1 MNIQEVLFVS
11 SMATIFGLGLF
22 VCGMYLSKNKV
33 LRILGISIMVIAM
46 TVGWTASSFVIQT
59 TLQKNTSTGL
69 SSKGEFK

>member
-22 VCGMYLSKNKV
+22 VCGMFLNKNKV

-59 TLQKNTSTGL
+59 ALQETQVQD
-69 SSKGEFK
+69 

>member
-11 SMATIFGLGLF
+11 GMATIFGLGLF
-22 VCGMYLSKNKV
+22 VCWMFLSKNRV

-59 TLQKNTSTGL
+59 ALQETQVQD
-69 SSKGEFK
+69 

>member
-22 VCGMYLSKNKV
+22 VCGMFLNKNKV

-46 TVGWTASSFVIQT
+46 TAGWTASSFVIQT
-59 TLQKNTSTGL
+59 ALQETQAQK
-69 SSKGEFK
+69 

>member
-22 VCGMYLSKNKV
+22 VCGMFLNKNKV

-46 TVGWTASSFVIQT
+46 TAGWTASSFVIQT
-59 TLQKNTSTGL
+59 ALQETQAQN
-69 SSKGEFK
+69 